1 MMPGLLPPEEGHSS
15 NYADNG
21 MSSVYDH
28 IFNIVAQVGHKNDFC
43 CIIAKLLFLLYLF
56 HATFLRN
63 NDHRY
68 EV

>member
-28 IFNIVAQVGHKNDFC
+28 IFNIVAQVGHKNDFFLYR
-43 CIIAKLLFLLYLF
+43 IAKLFSFY
-56 HATFLRN
+56 
-63 NDHRY
+63 Y
-68 EV
+68 S